1 MTPIPQ
7 KMLSRKHEIATEFL
21 NLLDQHIE
29 DIVRGRI
36 NYVFRIKDFAEQL
49 SLNAG
54 HFSNVIKLVTK
65 RSPTD
70 FIEERLV
77 AEGETMLNET
87 NLTITEIAQRL
98 TFQDPK
104 TFEKLFAR
112 VSGRAPKQYRDHPIE
127 SLKFMS
133 I

>member
-7 KMLSRKHEIATEFL
+7 KILARKHEIATEFF
-21 NLLDQHIE
+21 NLLDQHLE
-29 DIVRGRI
+29 DIVNGRI
-36 NYVFRIKDFAEQL
+36 NYVFKIKDFAEQL
-49 SLNAG
+49 SLNAA

-70 FIEERLV
+70 FVEERLV
-77 AEGETMLNET
+77 VEAEAMLSET
-87 NLTITEIAQRL
+87 NLTIAEIAQRL

-104 TFEKLFAR
+104 AFEKLFAR
-112 VSGRAPKQYRDHPIE
+112 VSGKTPKQHRDHRIE
-127 SLKFMS
+127 SLKYMS

>member
-7 KMLSRKHEIATEFL
+7 KMLARKHEIATEFL

-29 DIVRGRI
+29 DIVNGRI
-36 NYVFRIKDFAEQL
+36 NYVFKIKDFAEQL

-65 RSPTD
+65 RSPAD

-77 AEGETMLNET
+77 AEAETMLGKT
-87 NLTITEIAQRL
+87 TMPLSEIAEKL
-98 TFQDPK
+98 TFRDLK
-104 TFEKLFAR
+104 TFKRLFAR
-112 VSGRAPKQYRDHPIE
+112 VSGKTPKENRDHRIE
-127 SLKFMS
+127 SLKYMS